1 MVRREPMGAGNAC
14 RDDLKRLLPKDGVL
28 DPTGARLADLLQ
40 KIATRRVPANSFSRA
55 WLLGSLQAKVT
66 GGYLAYWLRS
76 CFANAEQK
84 ADLKNEAHLAA
95 ALQLFGTMGYLR
107 GAVMKVGQMLAGL
120 PEVLPEEFAEVLAA
134 LHFQAPAM
142 HYSLIREVFLDE
154 FGQEPED
161 LFASFERQ
169 AFAAASL
176 GQVHRARLHSGQ
188 QVAVKIQ
195 YPDIARTIRADLRN
209 LRLLLQP
216 MCMTK
221 DWRYLLEKLTDLE
234 QMLAMETDYRQEAR
248 FTQEIRTLFAPSDQI
263 VIPEVFE
270 DYSTG
275 RVLTTEYIPGRH
287 LEDFLAG
294 EPDQALRDHF
304 TELLT
309 MATMRPLYHKRLLLA
324 DPNPGNYIFM
334 DDGRLGL
341 IDFGCTRILTEEEE
355 QLQHEFEL
363 AVMAGNDRKIDHM
376 LAQTCYFD
384 KVDEMEPER
393 LRVISQ
399 GARWQMEPWTKEGL
413 FDFGDREFFHRG
425 IKATMELCRK
435 GYSRGAP
442 TWIWANRFIL
452 GARGVVY
459 RLSGR
464 CDFRKLYA
472 REMASLQDKDQ
483 QPVKNGSETEE
494 QRL

>member
-1 MVRREPMGAGNAC
+1 MQSDNVNSSDFPTLE
-14 RDDLKRLLPKDGVL
+14 RLRQVLPKDRRY
-28 DPTGARLADLLQ
+28 DPNGEQLAKLLQ
-40 KIATRRVPANSFSRA
+40 QISLQKVPVGSFSRI

-76 CFANAEQK
+76 CFASAEQK
-84 ADLKNEAHLAA
+84 VVMKNEAHLRA

-107 GAVMKVGQMLAGL
+107 GAVMKVGQMLASL

-142 HYSLIREVFLDE
+142 HYSLVREVFLDE
-154 FGQEPED
+154 FGREPEA

-195 YPDIARTIRADLRN
+195 YPDIARTIRSDLRN

-234 QMLAMETDYRQEAR
+234 QMLVMETDYRQEAH
-248 FTQEIRTLFAPSDQI
+248 FTKEIRGLFTPSEQI

-270 DYSTG
+270 AYSTG

-294 EPDQALRDHF
+294 EPDQALCDHF

-309 MATMRPLYHKRLLLA
+309 AATMRPLYHKRLLLA

-363 AVMAGNDRKIDHM
+363 AVMAGDDCKIDQM

-384 KVDEMEPER
+384 TVEEMEPER
-393 LRVISQ
+393 LRVVGQ

-413 FDFGDREFFHRG
+413 FDFGDRDFFRRG
-425 IKATMELCRK
+425 VEATMELCRK

-459 RLSGR
+459 RLRGR
-464 CDFRKLYA
+464 CDFHKLYA
-472 REMASLQDKDQ
+472 REMALLQTGERLPDRKIH
-483 QPVKNGSETEE
+483 TES
-494 QRL
+494 